1 MPSMAS
7 KVIAILFV
15 GIILFAGPGLLI
27 LDAALAVRNFLFIR
41 TSVATGGT
49 VLELRT
55 VRGTRNGHSYAPV
68 FRFVAEDGETYI
80 HVSNMSSN
88 PAGFTIGQQVRVL
101 YQHGHP
107 ENAKIDTFFQLWLPE
122 FVLTIVGV
130 GFSVIPAI
138 VIRRK
143 LIQRA

>member
-1 MPSMAS
+1 MPSLAS
-7 KVIAILFV
+7 KVTAILFV

-41 TSVATGGT
+41 TSVVTGGT

-68 FRFVAEDGETYI
+68 FRFVADDGETYI

-122 FVLTIVGV
+122 FVLTIVGG

-143 LIQRA
+143 LAQRA